1 MKPSKPTPYPGMQ
14 ETMPN
19 PYPPGNPTMAPASQ
33 PAQYQQSLSFMNVG
47 NQAQA
52 GQFPFMTSP
61 GLFHGSQLAQGN
73 VQIVNLT
80 TEPAAVNL
88 REEGKILGA
97 IQIIIGVMQIGFGTI
112 LGLLAITYSNNLL
125 GFVSLTFLIGYP
137 FWGGLCFII
146 SGSLSVSASKEFSP
160 CLIKGS
166 LGMNIVSSIF
176 AIVGIILFLVD
187 LIING
192 VDNQAFSA
200 VLSGKGISSMLL
212 IFSILEVCIAC
223 TTAHFAK
230 QAITNTNRSALA
242 IPNMYASNP
251 VTQSTPA
258 PPPRFEDHPAYAPR

>member
-19 PYPPGNPTMAPASQ
+19 PYPPGNPTMAPGSQ
-33 PAQYQQSLSFMNVG
+33 PAEYQRSLSFINVG
-47 NQAQA
+47 NQAQG

-61 GLFHGSQLAQGN
+61 GLFRGSQFAQGN
-73 VQIVNLT
+73 VQM
-80 TEPAAVNL
+80 
-88 REEGKILGA
+88 A
-97 IQIIIGVMQIGFGTI
+97 IQIIIGVMHIGFGTI
-112 LGLLAITYSNNLL
+112 LGLLAITDSNNLL
-125 GFVSLTFLIGYP
+125 GFASLTFLSGYP

-176 AIVGIILFLVD
+176 TIFGIILFLVD

-212 IFSILEVCIAC
+212 IFSILEICIAC

-242 IPNMYASNP
+242 IPNMYAANP
-251 VTQSTPA
+251 VTQSSPA